1 MCGTIPA
8 GALSG
13 FSSLIIKGLGFSAVD
28 TMLLGIPGN
37 VIQLL
42 SLVISGY
49 ISTRFRNMRLISMSA
64 SCVPSIVGAVLL
76 HTLPESNK
84 WGRVVALWAT
94 FTFSVTLALSFAVIG
109 GNVAGTAK
117 KITVTFLLFV
127 GYCAGSIA
135 APQFFRAKEQA
146 EGYPTGIKSMLSCI
160 CLLCVLPLILRG
172 LYMWENASRDK
183 AAARGEVQDDP
194 QTFEDKTDF
203 EVRSFRYVM

>member
-28 TMLLGIPGN
+28 TMLIGIPAN
-37 VIQLL
+37 TTQLM

-64 SCVPSIVGAVLL
+64 SCVPSIVGAVML
-76 HTLPESNK
+76 HTLPATNK

-146 EGYPTGIKSMLSCI
+146 EGYPTGIKAMLSCI
-160 CLLCVLPLILRG
+160 CLLCVLPLLLRG
-172 LYMWENASRDK
+172 LYM
-183 AAARGEVQDDP
+183 
-194 QTFEDKTDF
+194 
-203 EVRSFRYVM
+203 

>member
-1 MCGTIPA
+1 
-8 GALSG
+8 
-13 FSSLIIKGLGFSAVD
+13 
-28 TMLLGIPGN
+28 
-37 VIQLL
+37 
-42 SLVISGY
+42 
-49 ISTRFRNMRLISMSA
+49 MRLISMSA

-76 HTLPESNK
+76 HTLPATNK

-109 GNVAGTAK
+109 GNIAGTAK

-135 APQFFRAKEQA
+135 APQFFRASEQA

-160 CLLCVLPLILRG
+160 CLLCVLPLVLRSV
-172 LYMWENASRDK
+172 YMWENARRDK
-183 AAARGEVQDDP
+183 AAAHGEVQEDP